1 MDLYEN
7 GKSTVDFSKSQL
19 EGKSTM
25 EKVKQPQDLQAP
37 GMKRINEPGKH
48 RESIAIQFWH
58 DEGIETKVETI
69 DQMIPWGSG
78 RYAVAAAL
86 KGIRKYFLS
95 SMPEHVVHSDDPVE
109 KVVEKVIE
117 DNLAQ
122 WNALMAKAEEM
133 RRQQREKG
141 LGLVPVEEDK
151 PACKSEMPATI
162 CKSGAMRKPV
172 EIKKSAKPNKSK
184 PKPKR

>member
-1 MDLYEN
+1 
-7 GKSTVDFSKSQL
+7 
-19 EGKSTM
+19 M
-25 EKVKQPQDLQAP
+25 EEVKQPQDLHVP

-48 RESIAIQFWH
+48 RESISIQFWH

-95 SMPEHVVHSDDPVE
+95 SMPEHMVPPNDP
-109 KVVEKVIE
+109 VEKVIE

-122 WNALMAKAEEM
+122 WNALMAKADEM
-133 RRQQREKG
+133 RRQQRENG

-151 PACKSEMPATI
+151 PVCKSEMPATI
-162 CKSGAMRKPV
+162 CGIGTMKKPV